1 MLTNNAISHALT
13 ACFDASNPFARPLN
27 IVELGL
33 VEAITLRIDEDA
45 PGHGI
50 PGVPLRQALDLRLL
64 KPSDNHDALAMLQA
78 QIENR
83 LAGLPELSRWEVRF
97 VDLPLWS
104 SERLAPDLR
113 RTLAPDPP
121 AFPILNNRLR

>member
-1 MLTNNAISHALT
+1 MLTNNDISDALT
-13 ACFDASNPFARPLN
+13 ACFDASNPFARALN

-50 PGVPLRQALDLRLL
+50 PGVPLRQALELHLLR
-64 KPSDNHDALAMLQA
+64 PSNHHDALAMLQA

-83 LAGLPELSRWEVRF
+83 LAGLPELSRWQVRF
-97 VDLPLWS
+97 LDIPLWS
-104 SERLAPDLR
+104 AERIAPHLR
-113 RTLAPDPP
+113 RTLKPDPP